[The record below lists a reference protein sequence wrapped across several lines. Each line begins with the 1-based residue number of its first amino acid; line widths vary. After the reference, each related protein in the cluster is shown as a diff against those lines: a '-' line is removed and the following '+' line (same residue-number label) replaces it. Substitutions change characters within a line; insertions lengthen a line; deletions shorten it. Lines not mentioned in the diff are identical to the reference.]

1 MIEWTLAYLASQ
13 ILTII
18 IYICLCSTYFFK
30 SRKKILVL
38 NVVAH
43 NIQIIAFLLLGG
55 LTGAAMNAIYV
66 ARDLFLV
73 ADEKN
78 NQKSDK
84 ITKRDIGVLICF
96 IILILVMTIF
106 TYDGW
111 ASLLSVIA
119 TIISTF
125 AVWQKSTKV
134 YKMLGIPISGAW
146 LGYHISLNSIFA
158 IILESILLISTIS
171 GYILEVNKSK
181 KENIMIEI
189 KFDKDNNKSIAY
201 DNNTR
206 IGECDFIELEEIWN
220 IVHTEVSSL
229 YQGQGIA
236 RKLVEN
242 IIENAKKYNKK
253 LIADCSYA
261 KKVIDKN

>member
-125 AVWQKSTKV
+125 AVWQKSIKV
-134 YKMLGIPISGAW
+134 YKLLGIPVSGAW
-146 LGYHISLNSIFA
+146 LGYHISLKSIFA

-171 GYILEVNKSK
+171 GYILDKSK
-181 KENIMIEI
+181 KGERY
-189 KFDKDNNKSIAY
+189 DRNK
-201 DNNTR
+201 
-206 IGECDFIELEEIWN
+206 
-220 IVHTEVSSL
+220 V
-229 YQGQGIA
+229 
-236 RKLVEN
+236 
-242 IIENAKKYNKK
+242 
-253 LIADCSYA
+253 
-261 KKVIDKN
+261 

>member
-1 MIEWTLAYLASQ
+1 MIEWTIPYLTSQ
-13 ILTII
+13 IWTII
-18 IYICLCSTYFFK
+18 IYICLCSTYFLK

-43 NIQIIAFLLLGG
+43 IIQAIAFLLLGG
-55 LTGAAMNAIYV
+55 LTGAAMNAIYI

-84 ITKRDIGVLICF
+84 ITKRGIGVLICF

-125 AVWQKSTKV
+125 AVCQKSTKI
-134 YKMLGIPISGAW
+134 YKLLGIPVSGAW

-158 IILESILLISTIS
+158 IILESILLISTII
-171 GYILEVNKSK
+171 GYILDKSK
-181 KENIMIEI
+181 KGEHYDT
-189 KFDKDNNKSIAY
+189 DK
-201 DNNTR
+201 
-206 IGECDFIELEEIWN
+206 IW
-220 IVHTEVSSL
+220 
-229 YQGQGIA
+229 
-236 RKLVEN
+236 
-242 IIENAKKYNKK
+242 
-253 LIADCSYA
+253 
-261 KKVIDKN
+261 